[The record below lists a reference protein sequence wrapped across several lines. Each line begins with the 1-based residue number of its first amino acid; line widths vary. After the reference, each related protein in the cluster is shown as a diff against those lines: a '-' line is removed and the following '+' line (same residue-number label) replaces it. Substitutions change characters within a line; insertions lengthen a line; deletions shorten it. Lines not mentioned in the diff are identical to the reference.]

1 MWRIIDG
8 FDYPGDFR
16 GLYFITDHELS
27 ENGNIEDVKLAL
39 ECGVRVIQ
47 YREKV
52 RGRGEMMR
60 ELLRIKDLCK
70 EYRALLILNDDLEL
84 ALEVGVGGIHIGRGD
99 GDLGRVRGYMEY
111 PKVMGFSTSD
121 LKEARRVKDLGADY
135 IGVGAIFESRTKKK
149 AGIGVG
155 ILRDFKREIRV
166 PVVGIGGIRASNLE
180 EVLET
185 GIEMVASIEGL
196 LGAGD
201 LEGEIR
207 KYQKLIARY
216 FG

>member
-1 MWRIIDG
+1 MERIIDG
-8 FDYPGDFR
+8 FYYPEDFK
-16 GLYFITDHELS
+16 GLYFITDDDLS
-27 ENGNIEDVKLAL
+27 EDGNIEDVKLAL

-52 RGRGEMMR
+52 RGRGEVME

-84 ALEVGVGGIHIGRGD
+84 ALELGVGGIHIGGGD
-99 GDLGRVRGYMEY
+99 GDMGRVRGYMEY
-111 PKVMGFSTSD
+111 PKVVGFSTSD
-121 LKEARRVKDLGADY
+121 LEEAKRVKDLGADY

-149 AGIGVG
+149 VGIGVD

-185 GIEMVASIEGL
+185 GVDMVASIEGL
-196 LGAGD
+196 LSGGD

-207 KYQKLIARY
+207 GYQKLIARY
-216 FG
+216 CG